1 VTFGNE
7 SAAAIEAVK
16 LQDAEQRARL
26 AMQQHHDLAA
36 AWQSA
41 EQFQHAHHRLG
52 RLPSARVERGVDL
65 RGFALAGIAQGDGP
79 F

>member
-7 SAAAIEAVK
+7 AAAAIEAAE

-26 AMQQHHDLAA
+26 AIDQHYDLAA
-36 AWQSA
+36 GRQGA
-41 EQFQHAHHRLG
+41 ERFQHAHHRLG
-52 RLPSARVERGVDL
+52 RLPAARIEREEYF